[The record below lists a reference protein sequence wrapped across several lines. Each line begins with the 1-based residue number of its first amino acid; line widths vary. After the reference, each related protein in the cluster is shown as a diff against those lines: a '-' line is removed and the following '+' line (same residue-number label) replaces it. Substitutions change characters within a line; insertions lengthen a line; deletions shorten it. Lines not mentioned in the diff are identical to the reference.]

1 MALLEVANL
10 HSGYGKLPV
19 LHGVNFSVGAG
30 ELAAVF
36 GPNGAGKST
45 MAKSV
50 FGRLTLSAGKITY
63 DGQLLNAIPTERLN
77 GLGLAY
83 VPQES
88 NGFPTLSVDDNL
100 RVGLAGRRGVQLKP
114 ALERAYDMFPALGGR
129 RGQRAST
136 LSGGERQML
145 ALASAV
151 VLEPEFLLVDEPT
164 SGLAPIIVDGLIEKT
179 LEIAGTG
186 TTILWIVGDDAMKI
200 LPHADRSYLMQ
211 SGVIAGEWTK
221 NETLKE
227 SELAELFFGAGRA
240 P

>member
-1 MALLEVANL
+1 MALLDVTRME
-10 HSGYGKLPV
+10 SGYGKLPV
-19 LHGVNFSVGAG
+19 LHGVNITVEAG

-50 FGRLTLSAGKITY
+50 FGKLPLSAGQITY
-63 DGQLLNAIPTERLN
+63 DGQRLDAVTTERMN

-83 VPQES
+83 VPQEANS
-88 NGFPTLSVDDNL
+88 FPALSVEDNL
-100 RVGLAGRRGVQLKP
+100 RVGLAGRRGIDTRT
-114 ALERAYDMFPALGGR
+114 ALDRAYDMFPVLGSR
-129 RGQRAST
+129 RRQRAST

-151 VLEPEFLLVDEPT
+151 VLEPKFLLVDEPT

-186 TTILWIVGDDAMKI
+186 TTILWIVGDDAPKI
-200 LPHADRSYLMQ
+200 LPHADRRFLMQ
-211 SGVIAGEWTK
+211 SGVIAGEWAK
-221 NETLKE
+221 NETLE
-227 SELAELFFGAGRA
+227 ENDLAELFFGTERTS
-240 P
+240 

>member
-1 MALLEVANL
+1 MALFEVTHL
-10 HSGYGKLPV
+10 QTGYGRLPV
-19 LHGVNFSVGAG
+19 LHGVDFNVEAG
-30 ELAAVF
+30 ELATVF

-50 FGRLTLSAGKITY
+50 FGKLPLSAGQIMY
-63 DGQLLNAIPTERLN
+63 DGRQLNGMPTERLN

-88 NGFPTLSVDDNL
+88 NSFPTLSVEENL
-100 RVGLAGRRGVQLKP
+100 RVGLAGRRGVGLKS
-114 ALERAYDMFPALGGR
+114 ALEGAYDMFPALRSR
-129 RGQRAST
+129 RDQRAST

-151 VLEPEFLLVDEPT
+151 VLEPRFLVLDEPT

-179 LEIAGTG
+179 LEIAAAG
-186 TTILWIVGDDAMKI
+186 TTILWIVGDDATKI

-211 SGVIAGEWTK
+211 SGVIAGEWAT
-221 NETLKE
+221 NETLQE
-227 SELAELFFGAGRA
+227 SELAELFFGTGTE